1 MMRPLINIVFTGG
14 RVMTRAFAFL
24 SMLIITGALRPLSLA
39 QEPSAQTTTINRQS
53 FSDFTNNVIPNYSC
67 RNCTEQSRRLLN
79 IRSTLA
85 SSPQRDR
92 PAAAGRL
99 SDCATGAGN
108 LRRPGDKPPARRRGA
123 RTEEAQPG
131 LLHHLQRGPRK

>member
-1 MMRPLINIVFTGG
+1 MA
-14 RVMTRAFAFL
+14 RAYAFISL
-24 SMLIITGALRPLSLA
+24 LIITGALRPFSLA
-39 QEPSAQTTTINRQS
+39 QEPSAQTPTIIRQS

-67 RNCTEQSRRLLN
+67 RNCTGQSRKLFN
-79 IRSTLA
+79 NRSTLA

-99 SDCATGAGN
+99 SDCATGGGG